1 MNNPEPT
8 QRSPL
13 WSPLTKLAI
22 GLTFIA
28 IVAALMV
35 RFRDIIGPLL
45 VAFVL
50 SYMLHPVASSL
61 SKLSRLSWRISVNLI
76 FLVVVV
82 IFGGVMAVAG
92 LTIIQQ
98 IQSLIIFV
106 RQLITDLPNI
116 LADLSTQVYQIGPFQ
131 ISMAQYD
138 LPALANQVLS
148 VVQPILGRMGGLIS
162 TFATSAISTLLW
174 SLFVLV
180 IAYFLLADAGK
191 VPSQLVKVEFPGY
204 DVDLR
209 RLGLE
214 LRKIWNAYL
223 RGQLT
228 IILMVI
234 FVYSIML
241 SALGVRFAIGI
252 AILAGMARFVPY
264 LGTFIAWFT
273 LGMVAF
279 FQGSNYFGLEQYQ
292 YALLVVGI
300 SMLVDQVFDNLISP
314 RIFGDTLGV
323 HPAAVLVAAIVAT
336 NLIGVIGLVLAAPV
350 LATFNLV
357 SRYVLRKMFD
367 LEPWPEVEGGGA
379 YPRGRW
385 VRWWHRLQ
393 AWFRALRHRIRCW
406 F

>member
-50 SYMLHPVASSL
+50 SYMLHPVVSGL
-61 SKLSRLSWRISVNLI
+61 SRLSRLSWRISVNLI

-106 RQLITDLPNI
+106 RQLITDLPAI

-131 ISMAQYD
+131 LTMAQYD

-180 IAYFLLADAGK
+180 IAYFLLVDAGK

-204 DVDLR
+204 DADLR

-223 RGQLT
+223 RGQL
-228 IILMVI
+228 IVILMVV

-241 SALGVRFAIGI
+241 SALGVRYAIGI

-264 LGTFIAWFT
+264 LGTFVAWFT

-367 LEPWPEVEGGGA
+367 LEPWPEVEGGAA
-379 YPRGRW
+379 YSRGRW
-385 VRWWHRLQ
+385 VRGWHRIQ
-393 AWFRALRHRIRCW
+393 TWFRALSHRIRG
-406 F
+406 

>member
-1 MNNPEPT
+1 VNNPEPT

-28 IVAALMV
+28 IMAALLV

-50 SYMLHPVASSL
+50 SYLLHPVVSGL

-82 IFGGVMAVAG
+82 IFGGLIAVAG

-106 RQLITDLPNI
+106 RQLITDLPSI

-131 ISMAQYD
+131 FSMEQYD
-138 LPALANQVLS
+138 LQAIANQVLS

-162 TFATSAISTLLW
+162 TFATSAISTFLW

-180 IAYFLLADAGK
+180 IAYFLLVDAGK
-191 VPSQLVKVEFPGY
+191 VPSQLTKVEFPGY
-204 DVDLR
+204 DADLR

-234 FVYSIML
+234 VVYSVML
-241 SALGVRFAIGI
+241 SAFGVRYALGI

-264 LGTFIAWFT
+264 LGTFVAWFT

-279 FQGSNYFGLEQYQ
+279 FQGYNYFSLEQYQ

-314 RIFGDTLGV
+314 RVFGDTLGV

-350 LATFNLV
+350 LATINLV

-367 LEPWPEVEGGGA
+367 LDPWPEVEGGA
-379 YPRGRW
+379 VYSRRRW
-385 VRWWHRLQ
+385 VRGWHRIQ
-393 AWFRALRHRIRCW
+393 AWFRALRHRIRGAL
-406 F
+406 

>member
-1 MNNPEPT
+1 MDGPESS

-13 WSPLTKLAI
+13 WGPLTKLAI

-28 IVAALMV
+28 ILAALLV
-35 RFRDIIGPLL
+35 RFRGIVGPLL

-50 SYMLHPVASSL
+50 SYLLHPVVSGL

-82 IFGGVMAVAG
+82 IFGGLLAVAG

-98 IQSLIIFV
+98 IQSLYDFV
-106 RQLITDLPNI
+106 LQLITDLPSI
-116 LADLSTQVYQIGPFQ
+116 LADLSTEVYQIGPYQF
-131 ISMAQYD
+131 SLAHYD
-138 LPALANQVLS
+138 VQALANQVLS

-162 TFATSAISTLLW
+162 TFATSAISTVLW

-180 IAYFLLADAGK
+180 IAYFLLVDAGK
-191 VPSQLVKVEFPGY
+191 VPSNLVKIETPGY
-204 DVDLR
+204 DDDLR
-209 RLGLE
+209 RLGVE

-223 RGQLT
+223 RGQLI

-241 SALGVRFAIGI
+241 SAFGVRYAIGI
-252 AILAGMARFVPY
+252 ALLAGMARFVPY
-264 LGTFIAWFT
+264 IGTFVAWFT

-350 LATFNLV
+350 LATLNLV

-367 LEPWPEVEGGGA
+367 LEPWPETEGGA
-379 YPRGRW
+379 PYARVPWMRG
-385 VRWWHRLQ
+385 VHRIE
-393 AWFRALRHRIRCW
+393 AWFRALRQRIRRSI
-406 F
+406 